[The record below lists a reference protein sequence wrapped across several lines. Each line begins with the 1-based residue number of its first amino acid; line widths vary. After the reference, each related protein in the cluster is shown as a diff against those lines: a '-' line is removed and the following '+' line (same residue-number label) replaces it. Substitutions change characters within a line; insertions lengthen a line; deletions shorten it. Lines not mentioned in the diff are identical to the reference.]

1 MKFLKLFY
9 LYSVILLVFS
19 SCSKNNEDD
28 NGGDNGG
35 QFAKYQEYD
44 CPANPQFCEVNS
56 TIIDA
61 DDFYAEI
68 TTVNGV
74 EVLHLFIDD
83 VDITLD
89 YDGVE
94 TYNALNSNLD
104 VRWCYNDG
112 ALNPCYRIQS
122 NKPYTGGNIELLSNE
137 NGYLEGNFRYIICYT
152 DPLSNSTT
160 YIGRDYG
167 SFKIKLK

>member
-1 MKFLKLFY
+1 MKIIKLTFL
-9 LYSVILLVFS
+9 SVALMLVIS
-19 SCSKNNEDD
+19 SCSKDKDD
-28 NGGDNGG
+28 NNDNDG

-74 EVLHLFIDD
+74 EVLHIFVDE
-83 VDITLD
+83 VDIKVD
-89 YDGVE
+89 YNGVE
-94 TYNALNSNLD
+94 TYNASNSNLD
-104 VRWCYNDG
+104 VRYCYNDG
-112 ALNPCYRIQS
+112 ALNPCYRIHS
-122 NKPYTGGNIELLSNE
+122 NKPYTGGNLELLNNE
-137 NGYLEGNFRYIICYT
+137 NGYMEGNFRYIIAYI
-152 DPLSNSTT
+152 DPLSNSTS

-167 SFKIKLK
+167 SFKIKLR